1 VPQSLDDALTYAD
14 RWVGLIHQAS
24 VPEALGKQ
32 IIEESK
38 LNFAEYFNRGWLEYR
53 KSVTEAGDWAA
64 TEWTGS
70 GALFRDVLGREY
82 IDCLGGYGLLVHGWA
97 NPEIVDTV
105 RAQLTLRT
113 PMPSQELIDP
123 LRGVLARLM
132 AHITPGD
139 IKYSFFCASGTEA
152 IEGAIKLAKLYTRKN
167 GFIVAVKAF
176 HGKTMGSLSMMGKAD
191 YRQPAWI
198 LYGGPV
204 YHVPFGEADAVE
216 RQLEICR
223 TVGIDIAGV
232 LMEPIQG
239 EAGAI
244 VPPDDYWPRLREL
257 TRHYGVLLIADE
269 VQTGMGRTG
278 KLWGVD
284 HWKVVPDI
292 LASAKALGGG
302 VMPISAFCSTE
313 EIWQVMMQPNP
324 FIHTTTTGGGALA
337 CSIAAIQFTRE
348 AVGNGRQGPCSQR
361 RPPGIGD
368 LHSDHRRGLLIR
380 MHFHNP
386 EIGYKVAAGLFQR
399 GVLVGTAQ
407 CTHRVEPPLVILRGA
422 GPGDR
427 SPVRHAGGVEQGM
440 DSCRGGRSLRTNL
453 RVSQVGRAEA
463 SDPVRGPAW
472 ARRVSPGEGR
482 EDLARQEHRHAAPG
496 VGRDAAGGALQLP
509 LLGRG
514 HHALCS
520 EGQGRLLVGCGWEPV
535 HRLPARVRT
544 DRSQACL
551 RRVDAGACRDRREL
565 LFAMTSEL
573 EVAVAE
579 KIVAMC
585 PAVEMVR
592 FACSGPGDDARC
604 ASPRRTP
611 AREDPQIRGQLPRL
625 SGLPALLNLCSVGS
639 LRQPAQPDPRAGQ
652 FGPAELPALA
662 GRHPAV
668 Q

>member
-191 YRQPAWI
+191 YRQPAGM

-278 KLWGVD
+278 QLWGVD

-292 LASAKALGGG
+292 LAAAKALGGG

-337 CSIAAIQFTRE
+337 CSAAIAAIRFTLRE
-348 AVGNGRQGPCSQR
+348 KLWEQAAAKGAYMIPKLEALAAQYPEVFARITG
-361 RPPGIGD
+361 
-368 LHSDHRRGLLIR
+368 RGLLIG

-386 EIGYKVAAGLFQR
+386 EIGYKVAAGLFKR
-399 GVLVGTAQ
+399 GVLVGGTLTNAH
-407 CTHRVEPPLVILRGA
+407 TVRIEPPLVIPFEVL
-422 GPGDR
+422 D
-427 SPVRHAGGVEQGM
+427 
-440 DSCRGGRSLRTNL
+440 
-453 RVSQVGRAEA
+453 QVI
-463 SDPVRGPAW
+463 D
-472 ARRVSPGEGR
+472 
-482 EDLARQEHRHAAPG
+482 
-496 VGRDAAGGALQLP
+496 
-509 LLGRG
+509 
-514 HHALCS
+514 
-520 EGQGRLLVGCGWEPV
+520 
-535 HRLPARVRT
+535 
-544 DRSQACL
+544 
-551 RRVDAGACRDRREL
+551 
-565 LFAMTSEL
+565 
-573 EVAVAE
+573 
-579 KIVAMC
+579 
-585 PAVEMVR
+585 
-592 FACSGPGDDARC
+592 
-604 ASPRRTP
+604 
-611 AREDPQIRGQLPRL
+611 RL
-625 SGLPALLNLCSVGS
+625 SDTLVELKKAL
-639 LRQPAQPDPRAGQ
+639 
-652 FGPAELPALA
+652 
-662 GRHPAV
+662 
-668 Q
+668 